1 MPNKDT
7 ICSPNHKIYE
17 NGEAHI
23 AKWYLKQIDGIEK
36 IPYKNETLYN
46 VLLNSYTTMKVN
58 GMKVETLHIR
68 NKWAKK

>member
-23 AKWYLKQIDGIEK
+23 AKWYLKQKQIDGIEK

-46 VLLNSYTTMKVN
+46 VLLNTYTT
-58 GMKVETLHIR
+58 MKVETLHIR